1 MLHWVCILYL
11 VLIQTGSDAS
21 QPACQPLFFLSLG
34 NIVKGKLKTRGYL
47 HYKNSQI
54 VSKENRC
61 THHKKTIQMRVR
73 PFYMVWTHLTI
84 ESVVNNSES
93 SSAQ

>member
-1 MLHWVCILYL
+1 MR
-11 VLIQTGSDAS
+11 S
-21 QPACQPLFFLSLG
+21 
-34 NIVKGKLKTRGYL
+34 YL

-54 VSKENRC
+54 VSKVNRC
-61 THHKKTIQMRVR
+61 THHKKNHPNASKAILH
-73 PFYMVWTHLTI
+73 MVWTHLTI